1 MYCSITLI
9 SLLIFFTVTFLI
21 NIANNTD
28 SNTFLTTI
36 IPVILGFQLFI
47 IILQTIN
54 QFHSN
59 RISTISCLPHLI
71 IKAKVEPFVNKRG
84 RTTKEPIIIRLFN
97 NGMDAHNVGYSV
109 RIDKKII
116 KQNVPLF
123 ILSKED
129 NVEIYRMSK
138 EDFKRQRVDIK
149 VGFEGISVG
158 FKYAYFK
165 KDVGELTFR
174 TVVKGI

>member
-1 MYCSITLI
+1 
-9 SLLIFFTVTFLI
+9 
-21 NIANNTD
+21 
-28 SNTFLTTI
+28 
-36 IPVILGFQLFI
+36 
-47 IILQTIN
+47 
-54 QFHSN
+54 
-59 RISTISCLPHLI
+59 
-71 IKAKVEPFVNKRG
+71 
-84 RTTKEPIIIRLFN
+84 
-97 NGMDAHNVGYSV
+97 MDAHNVGYSV